1 MNEHE
6 SHKVLRRLERR
17 RDKRSQML
25 LPGRIFCAERGLEA
39 NCLLVD
45 ISPGGATLEC
55 PLCVLVDDKII
66 LYVDRLGRFEA
77 TVAMRVGTRL
87 SLQFHYND
95 TMRRKIAD
103 KIAQFVS
110 GHLDELPPR
119 LRDAP
124 RIYEPAIN
132 KFVWS
137 DGSVSDCE
145 VADISLTGASL
156 RTAARPPLNDLLRIG
171 CSLARVVRYHDE
183 GIAIEFLRG
192 TSAAGAQQTAH
203 STA

>member
-1 MNEHE
+1 MNDHDP
-6 SHKVLRRLERR
+6 HKVLRRLERR
-17 RDKRSQML
+17 RDKRTQML

-45 ISPGGATLEC
+45 ISPRGAAVEC
-55 PLCVLVDDKII
+55 PLWSAGGDKVI
-66 LYVDRLGRFEA
+66 LYVERLGRFEGTVVMRAA
-77 TVAMRVGTRL
+77 TRI

-95 TMRRKIAD
+95 VMRKKVAD
-103 KIAQFVS
+103 KIAQFVRGQIEDS
-110 GHLDELPPR
+110 PR

-137 DGSVSDCE
+137 DGRVSDCE

-156 RTAARPPLNDLLRIG
+156 RTAARPPLNDLVRIG
-171 CSLARVVRYHDE
+171 CSVARVVRYHEE
-183 GIAIEFLRG
+183 GIGVEFM
-192 TSAAGAQQTAH
+192 AGKSSSGGKYAVH
-203 STA
+203 STM